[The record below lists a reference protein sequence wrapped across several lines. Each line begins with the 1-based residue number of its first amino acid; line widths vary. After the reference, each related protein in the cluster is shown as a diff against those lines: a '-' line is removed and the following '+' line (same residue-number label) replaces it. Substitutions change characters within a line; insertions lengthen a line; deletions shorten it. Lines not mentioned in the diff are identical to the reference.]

1 MAQSRHDDLFLLLTS
16 VRNKEE
22 MERLLD
28 DLLSPAEIR
37 NIAQR
42 WNIMQQV
49 AAGRSH
55 RAIAQSVR
63 TSIAKVSRCARV
75 VLHGNGAIVGAL
87 RKLRKPV
94 KTSRSR

>member
-1 MAQSRHDDLFLLLTS
+1 MSKSAHDDLYALLS
-16 VRNKEE
+16 AKRSEKEVKQ
-22 MERLLD
+22 LLD

-55 RAIAQSVR
+55 RAIARSVR

-75 VLHGNGAIVGAL
+75 VYHGNGAIVDSL
-87 RKLRKPV
+87 KKLRKPV
-94 KTSRSR
+94 KASQSK